1 MIRTADMQLEVKIKV
16 DIDHYPDYDELM
28 RLAKDAIE
36 EHNFKSQILYK
47 DIDITKY
54 EEQ

>member
-1 MIRTADMQLEVKIKV
+1 MIRTADMELEVKIKV
-16 DIDHYPDYDELM
+16 DIDHYPDYDELV

-36 EHNFKSQILYK
+36 EHNFKSKILYK

-54 EEQ
+54 EE

>member
-1 MIRTADMQLEVKIKV
+1 MIRTADMELEVKIKV
-16 DIDHYPDYDELM
+16 DIDHYPDYDELV

-36 EHNFKSQILYK
+36 EHNFKSKILYK

-54 EEQ
+54 E

>member
-1 MIRTADMQLEVKIKV
+1 MELEVKIKV
-16 DIDHYPDYDELM
+16 DIDHYPDYDELV

-36 EHNFKSQILYK
+36 EHNFKSKILYK

-54 EEQ
+54 EE

>member
-1 MIRTADMQLEVKIKV
+1 MIRTADMELEVKIKV
-16 DIDHYPDYDELM
+16 DIDHYPDYDELV

-36 EHNFKSQILYK
+36 EHNFKSKILYK

-54 EEQ
+54 ED